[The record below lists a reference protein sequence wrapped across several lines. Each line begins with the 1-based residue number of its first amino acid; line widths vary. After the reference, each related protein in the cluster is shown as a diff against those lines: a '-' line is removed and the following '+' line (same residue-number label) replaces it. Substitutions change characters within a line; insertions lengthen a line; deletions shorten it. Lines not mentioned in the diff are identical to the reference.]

1 MKGVDTDMQ
10 TTNSSSIKVADMVS
24 KAIDKFMLLFGAVAF
39 IWILI
44 FLLVAMIEK

>member
-1 MKGVDTDMQ
+1 MKGVDTVMQ
-10 TTNSSSIKVADMVS
+10 TTNSPPIKVSDMVS

>member
-1 MKGVDTDMQ
+1 MQ
-10 TTNSSSIKVADMVS
+10 TTNSPPIKVSDMVS

>member
-1 MKGVDTDMQ
+1 MQ
-10 TTNSSSIKVADMVS
+10 TTNSPPIKVSDMVS
-24 KAIDKFMLLFGAVAF
+24 KAIDKFMLLFGAVAL